1 MKCTETFRNYA
12 QFCIY
17 KKKEEDD
24 EDQNTTTAVDKS

>member
-17 KKKEEDD
+17 KKKEEYD